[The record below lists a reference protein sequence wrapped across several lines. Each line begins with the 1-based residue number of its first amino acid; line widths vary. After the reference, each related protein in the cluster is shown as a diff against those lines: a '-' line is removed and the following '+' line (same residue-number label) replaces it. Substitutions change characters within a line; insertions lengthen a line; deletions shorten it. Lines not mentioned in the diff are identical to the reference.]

1 MEIIAIDPFRL
12 DIANGVGK
20 FSKHEVPIIE
30 EVLNGRLLFTL
41 LQPHP

>member
-1 MEIIAIDPFRL
+1 MEIIAIDLFRL
-12 DIANGVGK
+12 DIANGEGA
-20 FSKHEVPIIE
+20 FYKHEVSVIE